1 MGSVK
6 RLRDKVYRIV
16 YDASSTN
23 GKRNQKRET
32 LYNVT
37 KSEAEETLATRK
49 ERAKHRQGLR
59 NPDITVAELFGEFFE
74 IKRRTL
80 SASGYERYEG
90 MFRNYVAPAIGNFK
104 VSDLQPEHLIN
115 AYAKWSAKGVSG
127 RPLSGRSVHH
137 LHDLIR
143 CALNFAFR
151 REWVARN
158 VAACLETEDLPKATK
173 PEPIALNE
181 AEMAALLSAAR
192 HPSERAKRSG
202 GPSAEP
208 WFHPAVAFAIYTGA
222 RRGEVLGLRWSD
234 VDFESNTVAIRR
246 SLTRTH
252 SRGLFFKEPKSGKAR
267 TITMP
272 RTLATILKQHRTAQD
287 NERQILGAGYKDDD
301 LVFARPDGSLV
312 NPRNF
317 ANRVIEL
324 AVRAKV
330 TPITAHCLR
339 DTHASLLAKKGVP
352 LEVVSKR
359 LGHADIRITAERYLH
374 VYRESDAAA
383 ARALDTIPPFDSLRS
398 LRASA
403 H

>member
-16 YDASSTN
+16 YDVLSTN

-37 KSEAEETLATRK
+37 KSEAEQILAKRK

-104 VSDLQPEHLIN
+104 VSLLRPEHLIN
-115 AYAKWSAKGVSG
+115 AYARWSAKGVSG
-127 RPLSGRSVHH
+127 RPLSGRTVHH

-143 CALNFAFR
+143 CALNFGVR
-151 REWVARN
+151 REWAARN
-158 VAACLETEDLPKATK
+158 VAACLETEDLPKAAK
-173 PEPIALNE
+173 SEPKALNE
-181 AEMAALLSAAR
+181 TQMAVLLSAAR
-192 HPSERAKRSG
+192 HPSERAKRSS

-208 WFHPAVAFAIYTGA
+208 WFYPAVAFAVYTGA

-234 VDFESNTVAIRR
+234 VEFEYNTVNIRR

-252 SRGLFFKEPKSGKAR
+252 SRGLFFKEPKNGKAR

-272 RTLATILKQHRTAQD
+272 CTLAGILKQHRETQD
-287 NERQILGAGYKDDD
+287 RERKLIGTGYKDDD

-312 NPRNF
+312 NPRSF
-317 ANRVIEL
+317 GNRVIEL

-383 ARALDTIPPFDSLRS
+383 ARALDSIP
-398 LRASA
+398 
-403 H
+403 

>member
-37 KSEAEETLATRK
+37 KSEAEETLAKRK

-90 MFRNYVAPAIGNFK
+90 MFRNYVGPAIGNLK
-104 VSDLQPEHLIN
+104 VSDLRPAHLID
-115 AYAKWSAKGVSG
+115 AYAKWSAQGVSG

-143 CALNFAFR
+143 CALNFGVR

-208 WFHPAVAFAIYTGA
+208 WFYPAVALAIYTGA
-222 RRGEVLGLRWSD
+222 RRGEVLGLRWLD
-234 VDFESNTVAIRR
+234 VDFESNTVTIRR

-252 SRGLFFKEPKSGKAR
+252 SLGLFFKEPKSGKAR

-272 RTLATILKQHRTAQD
+272 CTLAGILKQHRETQD
-287 NERQILGAGYKDDD
+287 HERTLIGTGYKDDD

-312 NPRNF
+312 NPRSF
-317 ANRVIEL
+317 GNRVIEL
-324 AVRAKV
+324 ATRAKV

-383 ARALDTIPPFDSLRS
+383 ARALDTIRV
-398 LRASA
+398 
-403 H
+403 

>member
-16 YDASSTN
+16 YDVSSTN

-37 KSEAEETLATRK
+37 KSEAEETLAKRK
-49 ERAKHRQGLR
+49 ERAKHRRGLR
-59 NPDITVAELFGEFFE
+59 NPDITVAELYGEFFE
-74 IKRRTL
+74 AKRGTL
-80 SASGYERYEG
+80 SASGFERYEG
-90 MFRNYVAPAIGNFK
+90 MFRNYIAPAMGNFK
-104 VSDLQPEHLIN
+104 VSDLRSEHLIN

-127 RPLSGRSVHH
+127 RPLSGRTVHH

-143 CALNFAFR
+143 CALNFGVR
-151 REWVARN
+151 REWAARN
-158 VAACLETEDLPKATK
+158 VAACLETEDLPKAAK
-173 PEPIALNE
+173 SEPKALNE
-181 AEMAALLSAAR
+181 AEMAALLNAAR
-192 HPSERAKRSG
+192 HPPERAKRSG

-208 WFHPAVAFAIYTGA
+208 WFFPAIAFAVYTGA

-234 VDFESNTVAIRR
+234 IEFESNIVTIRR

-287 NERQILGAGYKDDD
+287 KERQTLGTGYKDDK
-301 LVFARPDGSLV
+301 LVVARPNGSPV
-312 NPRNF
+312 NPRSF
-317 ANRVIEL
+317 GNRVIEL
-324 AVRAKV
+324 AARAKV

-359 LGHADIRITAERYLH
+359 LGHADIRVTAERYLH

-383 ARALDTIPPFDSLRS
+383 ARALDTIPSFDSGATRLRS
-398 LRASA
+398 G
-403 H
+403 

>member
-16 YDASSTN
+16 YDIPSAY
-23 GKRNQKRET
+23 GKRKQKRET
-32 LYNVT
+32 LYGVT
-37 KSEAEETLATRK
+37 KPEAEETLAKRK
-49 ERAKHRQGLR
+49 AQAKHRQAVR
-59 NPDITVAELFGEFFE
+59 YPNMTVAELFGEFFQ

-80 SASGYERYEG
+80 SASALERYEG
-90 MFRNYVAPAIGNFK
+90 LFDNYIGPAVGRTKLIALRPE
-104 VSDLQPEHLIN
+104 DLTD
-115 AYAKWSAKGVSG
+115 AYARWSSNGVG
-127 RPLSGRSVHH
+127 GKPLSGRTVHH

-143 CALNFAFR
+143 CALNFGAR
-151 REWVARN
+151 REWVGRN
-158 VAACLETEDLPKATK
+158 VAASLEAEDLPRATK
-173 PEPIALNE
+173 PEPIALDE
-181 AEMAALLSAAR
+181 AEMATLLSAA
-192 HPSERAKRSG
+192 HNPSERAKRSG

-208 WFHPAVAFAIYTGA
+208 WFYPAVAFALYTGA

-234 VDFESNTVAIRR
+234 LDFESNTVTIRR

-252 SRGLFFKEPKSGKAR
+252 SRGLFFKEPKNGKAR

-272 RTLATILKQHRTAQD
+272 CTLNGILKQHREAQD
-287 NERQILGAGYKDDD
+287 NERNIVRTAYKDDD

-317 ANRVIEL
+317 GNRVIEL
-324 AVRAKV
+324 SARARV

-352 LEVVSKR
+352 LEVISKR
-359 LGHADIRITAERYLH
+359 LGHADIRVTAERYLH

-383 ARALDTIPPFDSLRS
+383 ARVLDTLP
-398 LRASA
+398 A
-403 H
+403 

>member
-16 YDASSTN
+16 YDVSNRN
-23 GKRNQKRET
+23 GKRKQKRET

-37 KSEAEETLATRK
+37 KSEAEETLAKRK

-59 NPDITVAELFGEFFE
+59 NPDISVAELFGTFFE

-80 SASGYERYEG
+80 SASGFERYEG
-90 MFRNYVAPAIGNFK
+90 MFRNYVAPEIGNLK
-104 VSDLQPEHLIN
+104 VSDLRPAHLVD
-115 AYAKWSAKGVSG
+115 AYAKWSAEGVSG
-127 RPLSGRSVHH
+127 RPLSGRTVHH

-143 CALNFAFR
+143 CALNFGIR
-151 REWVARN
+151 REWLTRN
-158 VAACLETEDLPKATK
+158 VAACLETEDLPRAVK

-181 AEMAALLSAAR
+181 TEMAALLNAAR
-192 HPSERAKRSG
+192 QPSERAKRSG
-202 GPSAEP
+202 GPSADP
-208 WFHPAVAFAIYTGA
+208 WFYPGVAFGMYTGA
-222 RRGEVLGLRWSD
+222 RRGEILGLRWSD
-234 VDFESNTVAIRR
+234 VDFESNTVSIRR

-272 RTLATILKQHRTAQD
+272 CTLAAILKQHRSAQD
-287 NERQILGAGYKDDD
+287 KERSILGAGYKDED
-301 LVFARPDGSLV
+301 LVFARPDGSLI
-312 NPRNF
+312 NPRCF
-317 ANRVIEL
+317 GNRVIEL
-324 AVRAKV
+324 AIRAKV

-383 ARALDTIPPFDSLRS
+383 ASVLDTVRL
-398 LRASA
+398 
-403 H
+403 

>member
-16 YDASSTN
+16 YDVSSTG
-23 GKRNQKRET
+23 GKRKQKRET

-37 KSEAEETLATRK
+37 KSGAEETLAKRK
-49 ERAKHRQGLR
+49 EQAQHRQGLR
-59 NPDITVAELFGEFFE
+59 NPNITVAELFGELFE
-74 IKRRTL
+74 VKRRTL
-80 SASGYERYEG
+80 STSGFERYEG
-90 MFRNYVAPAIGNFK
+90 MFRNYLEPALGKAK
-104 VSDLQPEHLIN
+104 VTDLRPEHLTD

-127 RPLSGRSVHH
+127 RPLSGRTVHH

-143 CALNFAFR
+143 CALNFGVR

-158 VAACLETEDLPKATK
+158 VAVCLETEDIPKAAK

-181 AEMAALLSAAR
+181 AEIASLLSTAR

-208 WFHPAVAFAIYTGA
+208 WFYPAVAFAIFTGA
-222 RRGEVLGLRWSD
+222 RRGGARFALVRRG
-234 VDFESNTVAIRR
+234 FESNAVTIRR

-252 SRGLFFKEPKSGKAR
+252 SRGLFFKEPKSGKSR

-272 RTLATILKQHRTAQD
+272 LMLAEILKQHREAQD
-287 NERQILGAGYKDDD
+287 NERKQIGAGYKNDD
-301 LVFARPDGSLV
+301 LVFARPNGSLV

-317 ANRVIEL
+317 GNRVIEL

-339 DTHASLLAKKGVP
+339 DTHASLLAKK
-352 LEVVSKR
+352 
-359 LGHADIRITAERYLH
+359 
-374 VYRESDAAA
+374 
-383 ARALDTIPPFDSLRS
+383 ARRW
-398 LRASA
+398 R
-403 H
+403 

>member
-6 RLRDKVYRIV
+6 RLRDKVYRVV
-16 YDASSTN
+16 YDIPSTD
-23 GKRNQKRET
+23 GTRKQKRET

-37 KSEAEETLATRK
+37 KSEAEETLAKRK
-49 ERAKHRQGLR
+49 EQAKHRQAFQ
-59 NPDITVAELFGEFFE
+59 NPNITVAELFGEFFQ

-80 SASGYERYEG
+80 SVSALERYEG
-90 MFRNYVAPAIGNFK
+90 LFRNYIEPAIGRVK
-104 VSDLQPEHLIN
+104 VSALRPEHLFD
-115 AYAKWSAKGVSG
+115 AYAKWSDKGVAG
-127 RPLSGRSVHH
+127 RPLSGRTVHH

-143 CALNFAFR
+143 CALNFSVR

-158 VAACLETEDLPKATK
+158 VAASLETEDLPKATK
-173 PEPIALNE
+173 PEPIALDE
-181 AEMAALLSAAR
+181 AEMARLLGAAR
-192 HPSERAKRSG
+192 NPSERAKRSR

-208 WFHPAVAFAIYTGA
+208 WFYPAVAFAVYAGA
-222 RRGEVLGLRWSD
+222 RRGEVLGLRWAD
-234 VDFESNTVAIRR
+234 LCFDANTVTIRR

-252 SRGLFFKEPKSGKAR
+252 GRGLFFKEPKNGTAR

-272 RTLATILKQHRTAQD
+272 SALAAILKQHRETQD
-287 NERQILGAGYKDDD
+287 NERNVLGTAYKDDN

-312 NPRNF
+312 NPRCF
-317 ANRVIEL
+317 GNRVIEL

-383 ARALDTIPPFDSLRS
+383 ARVLDTIRV
-398 LRASA
+398 
-403 H
+403 